1 MALWTRRVN
10 RTPLG
15 SIWPALSSWS
25 TRPRALR
32 ASFQLLRRKREKW
45 VNIAHWRW
53 TWIWRKITF
62 NRVKGSV
69 TGLNSK
75 ISEEDFRA
83 LRRRYAR
90 LVEAGGVKP
99 SERKVF
105 VAFEPTKA
113 RADNDVDINDAVKK
127 MTMSTKTSSDM
138 PQPPV
143 DTPTSLFSTS
153 FFMDTILSVPTAI
166 LPKLPNVQDF
176 LPFGRAQPNVSPSLD
191 VESKLEAEKVPWR
204 RPSVRSAQS
213 KAAID
218 ARTKSCVENLRS
230 TASLDS
236 AVLKPLEVFNN
247 HLYQYPFAKGV
258 AVRNHAVSQLL
269 HIRDKSDNES
279 VKMVAREGLNLL
291 GYQEPVRSPG
301 IRILC
306 LDGGGMK
313 GIIALEVLKRI
324 ESVTGKRIYEI
335 FDFICGVSTGSII
348 ASLLAFHK
356 MSVNEVASAYKTLG
370 AEVFKQNMFS
380 GATGYLRSHSY
391 YNTLAYE
398 RVLQSFVGN
407 MVMGE
412 TARSRLTPKVAI
424 VATLVNTEP
433 MGPFVFRNYH
443 YPYRSQS
450 NFKGSSEHPIWAAVR
465 GSSAAPGYF
474 DEFCLEDKIFHDGG
488 IMTNNATMI
497 AIHEAQR
504 LWAHEPLHCVVSLG
518 MGRFKGPI
526 HPEESLSGVKPK
538 NLSLAQKFSR
548 IIDAATDTELAHVS
562 LHDLLPGEVY
572 FRFNPYLSEYFDM
585 DEVRVEKMS
594 KMREDTQ
601 MYIRR
606 NENRFNEVCQ
616 RLVQPRSWLKR
627 ARDHISLASHYVRAQ
642 LDKGAIESR

>member
-1 MALWTRRVN
+1 M
-10 RTPLG
+10 
-15 SIWPALSSWS
+15 
-25 TRPRALR
+25 
-32 ASFQLLRRKREKW
+32 
-45 VNIAHWRW
+45 
-53 TWIWRKITF
+53 
-62 NRVKGSV
+62 
-69 TGLNSK
+69 LNPK
-75 ISEEDFRA
+75 LSEEDFQEI
-83 LRRRYAR
+83 RRQHAR
-90 LVEAGGVKP
+90 LVRVGGVKASETKVSFATESQP
-99 SERKVF
+99 SQSDE
-105 VAFEPTKA
+105 
-113 RADNDVDINDAVKK
+113 VDLNDAIKK
-127 MTMSTKTSSDM
+127 MKMRPGT
-138 PQPPV
+138 V
-143 DTPTSLFSTS
+143 DPAPASASAPTSFFSTS

-176 LPFGRAQPNVSPSLD
+176 LPFGKVPSDIPPSAD
-191 VESKLEAEKVPWR
+191 VAADLETETTPWR
-204 RPSVRSAQS
+204 RPYVRSAQS

-218 ARTKSCVENLRS
+218 ARTRSCVANLRS

-258 AVRNHAVSQLL
+258 AVRSHAVSQLL
-269 HIRDKSDNES
+269 HIRDKSENES

-291 GYQEPVRSPG
+291 GYQEAVGSQG

-324 ESVTGKRIYEI
+324 ELTTGRRIYEV

-412 TARSRLTPKVAI
+412 TARTPRTPKVAI

-443 YPYRSQS
+443 YPYRSPS
-450 NFKGSSEHPIWAAVR
+450 NFKGSSDHPIWAAVR

-504 LWAHEPLHCVVSLG
+504 LWAHEALHCVVSLG

-526 HPEESLSGVKPK
+526 HPEEPFLDVKKPK

-585 DEVRVEKMS
+585 DEVRLEKMS

-606 NENRFNEVCQ
+606 NENRFDEVCQ
-616 RLVQPRSWLKR
+616 RLVQPRSWSKR

-642 LDKGAIESR
+642 LDKGAVESQ